1 MLRSLTVVPCLLV
14 ASTFAVGCGG
24 MGFTVDKEKLVR
36 TASFDNNCP
45 PEKIHVVSEQ
55 DEGMSGTGNYALDVC
70 GAPKKY
76 KRAGTLYYDADK
88 GPLGK

>member
-1 MLRSLTVVPCLLV
+1 MFRPFIFGALAIVSLVTL
-14 ASTFAVGCGG
+14 GCGG
-24 MGFTVDKEKLVR
+24 MGFTVDKEKLVK
-36 TASFDNNCP
+36 TAAFDKNCP
-45 PEKIHVVSEQ
+45 APHVKIVSE
-55 DEGMSGTGNYALDVC
+55 DDAGMDGTGQYALDVC